1 MMGVYVAFLHM
12 RNARQGLTSIRQE
25 ETNSVHDNDTSPTGF
40 AIIVWSLPYR
50 QTD

>member
-1 MMGVYVAFLHM
+1 MGVYVVFLHM
-12 RNARQGLTSIRQE
+12 RNSRRGLTSIRQE
-25 ETNSVHDNDTSPTGF
+25 ETNSVHDNDISPTGF